1 MKTFECI
8 ARSGK
13 TGKQLVFLIRAHDR
27 GEAQSFALK
36 QARAQFG
43 SNAGAVVI
51 DSTKEIG

>member
-13 TGKQLVFLIRAHDR
+13 TGKQLVLLIRAHDR
-27 GEAQSFALK
+27 GEAQSIALK

-43 SNAGAVVI
+43 NNAGSVSI

>member
-1 MKTFECI
+1 MRCQKWQNRKT
-8 ARSGK
+8 AR
-13 TGKQLVFLIRAHDR
+13 FLIRAHDR

>member
-43 SNAGAVVI
+43 NNAGAVVI

>member
-1 MKTFECI
+1 MKTFECV

-51 DSTKEIG
+51 DNTKEIG